1 MADDA
6 HNKVIADFGQQWVNY
21 SDNEGYYGSQD
32 LFRDIVEPLL
42 PVSEFDGKR
51 AAEIGAGTGRI
62 CAMMLEAGAAEVT
75 AVEPSEAI
83 EPLKRNL
90 AKYGDRVHAVH
101 ATGDQIPRGQFDII
115 LSYGVLHHIPDPA
128 PTMRAAYHALRPGG
142 KMLAWLYGKEGNGAY
157 LAFALPL
164 RQITKRAP
172 HVVNATLAW
181 ILDAPLKVYIVASR
195 HLPLPLHRY
204 MTGYLDKLTP
214 DKRRLV
220 IYDQLNPEWA
230 KYYTRD
236 EAHQLFAA
244 AGLTDIQMH
253 HRGGYS
259 WTVIGRKP

>member
-1 MADDA
+1 MDA
-6 HNKVIADFGQQWVNY
+6 HKKVIADFGQQWVNY
-21 SDNEGYYGSQD
+21 SDNEGYDGSQE
-32 LFRDIVEPLL
+32 LFRDFVEPLL
-42 PVSEFDGKR
+42 PVSEFFGKR
-51 AAEIGAGTGRI
+51 TAEIGAGTGRI

-90 AKYGDRVHAVH
+90 AKYGERAHAVQVM
-101 ATGDQIPRGQFDII
+101 GDAIPNGQFDII

-128 PTMRAAYHALRPGG
+128 PTMKAAYAALRPGG
-142 KMLAWLYGKEGNGAY
+142 KMLAWLYGREGNGIY

-164 RQITKRAP
+164 RQVTKRAP
-172 HVVNATLAW
+172 HLVNAALAR
-181 ILDAPLKVYIVASR
+181 ILDAPLKAYIVASR
-195 HLPLPLHRY
+195 HMPLFLHRY

-220 IYDQLNPEWA
+220 IYDQLKLEWA

-244 AGLTDIQMH
+244 AGFGNIQLH
-253 HRGGYS
+253 HRGG
-259 WTVIGRKP
+259 

>member
-1 MADDA
+1 MTRAIDRAVRVDQGRGAATTEPVELKPSSAGSSTGPALQEFCGQWTAVAASASKPTIGRARLEAIVADDA

-164 RQITKRAP
+164 RQIEPIPRKW
-172 HVVNATLAW
+172 N
-181 ILDAPLKVYIVASR
+181 
-195 HLPLPLHRY
+195 
-204 MTGYLDKLTP
+204 
-214 DKRRLV
+214 RL
-220 IYDQLNPEWA
+220 
-230 KYYTRD
+230 
-236 EAHQLFAA
+236 
-244 AGLTDIQMH
+244 
-253 HRGGYS
+253 
-259 WTVIGRKP
+259 